1 MGLFGKPDPRPAQE
15 PAPAVV
21 PVPPAAPAAHAPAR
35 PSAKATVMG
44 EKTRYV
50 GKIDTDE
57 PLLIQ
62 GPVEGEIKSSS
73 EVEVGETGVVKATI
87 SGRSIVISGR
97 VIGDCTASDKLEIRS
112 SGKLSGSIHAA
123 RIVIAEGAEF
133 KGTSQMAASH
143 RS

>member
-15 PAPAVV
+15 QAPAPL
-21 PVPPAAPAAHAPAR
+21 PPPAPHAPPR
-35 PSAKATVMG
+35 PPAKATVMG

-57 PLLIQ
+57 PLLLQ

-87 SGRSIVISGR
+87 SARSIVISGR
-97 VIGDCTASDKLEIRS
+97 VIGDCTATDKLEIRA

-123 RIVIAEGAEF
+123 RIVVAEGAEF

>member
-15 PAPAVV
+15 QVPAPAPP
-21 PVPPAAPAAHAPAR
+21 PVPHAPPR
-35 PSAKATVMG
+35 PAAKATVMG

-57 PLLIQ
+57 PLLVQ

-87 SGRSIVISGR
+87 SARSIVISGQ
-97 VIGDCTASDKLEIRS
+97 VIGDCTATDKLEIRA

-123 RIVIAEGAEF
+123 RIVISEGAEF

>member
-1 MGLFGKPDPRPAQE
+1 
-15 PAPAVV
+15 
-21 PVPPAAPAAHAPAR
+21 
-35 PSAKATVMG
+35 MG

-57 PLLIQ
+57 PLLVQ

-87 SGRSIVISGR
+87 SARSIVISGQ
-97 VIGDCTASDKLEIRS
+97 VIGDCTATDKLEIRA

-123 RIVIAEGAEF
+123 RIVISEGAEF
-133 KGTSQMAASH
+133 KGTSQLAAGH

>member
-15 PAPAVV
+15 PVAAPPPASAPA
-21 PVPPAAPAAHAPAR
+21 PR
-35 PSAKATVMG
+35 QSSKATVMG
-44 EKTRYV
+44 EKSRFS

-73 EVEVGETGVVKATI
+73 EVEVGETGVVTATI
-87 SGRSIVISGR
+87 KARSIVISGR
-97 VIGDCTASDKLEIRS
+97 VVGDCTAIDKVEIRT
-112 SGKLSGSIHAA
+112 SGKLSGSIQAA

-133 KGTSQMAASH
+133 KGTSQMAAHPAAGSP

>member
-15 PAPAVV
+15 PAPA
-21 PVPPAAPAAHAPAR
+21 PQPSPAAQPAPK
-35 PSAKATVMG
+35 PPAKATVMG

-50 GKIDTDE
+50 GKIDTEE
-57 PLLIQ
+57 PLLVQ

-87 SGRSIVISGR
+87 SARSIIIAGR
-97 VIGDCTASDKLEIRS
+97 VTGDCTATDKLEIRA
-112 SGKLSGSIHAA
+112 SGKLNGSIHAA

-133 KGTSQMAASH
+133 KGTSQMAAGH
-143 RS
+143 RP

>member
-1 MGLFGKPDPRPAQE
+1 MGLFGKPDPRPNQE
-15 PAPAVV
+15 PVPTPGPAPAL
-21 PVPPAAPAAHAPAR
+21 AAAGHAAAR
-35 PSAKATVMG
+35 PSGKATVMG

-57 PLLIQ
+57 PLLVH

-73 EVEVGETGVVKATI
+73 EVEIGETGVVKATI
-87 SGRSIVISGR
+87 SAKSIVISGR
-97 VIGDCTASDKLEIRS
+97 VVGDCTATDKIEIRS
-112 SGKLSGSIHAA
+112 SGRLSGSIHAA

-133 KGTSQMAASH
+133 KGTSQMAGNH

>member
-15 PAPAVV
+15 PAPA
-21 PVPPAAPAAHAPAR
+21 PQAAPAPPPRPPAR
-35 PSAKATVMG
+35 ATVMG

-50 GKIDTDE
+50 GKIETDE
-57 PLLIQ
+57 PLLVQ

-87 SGRSIVISGR
+87 SARTIVIAGR
-97 VIGDCTASDKLEIRS
+97 VIGDCTASEKLDIRA
-112 SGKLSGSIHAA
+112 SGKLSGSIHAP

-133 KGTSQMAASH
+133 KGTSQTAAGP
-143 RS
+143 RP

>member
-15 PAPAVV
+15 PAPAPAAV
-21 PVPPAAPAAHAPAR
+21 AAPAPHAPPR
-35 PSAKATVMG
+35 PTAKSTVMG

-57 PLLIQ
+57 PLLVQ

-73 EVEVGETGVVKATI
+73 EVEVGETGVVRATI
-87 SGRSIVISGR
+87 SARSIVISGR

-112 SGKLSGSIHAA
+112 SGKLSGSIHAT

>member
-15 PAPAVV
+15 AAA
-21 PVPPAAPAAHAPAR
+21 VPPAQAPPPAPR
-35 PSAKATVMG
+35 PVAKSTVMG

-50 GKIDTDE
+50 GKIDTDD

-73 EVEVGETGVVKATI
+73 EVEIGETGMVTATI
-87 SGRSIVISGR
+87 AARSIVISGR
-97 VIGDCTASDKLEIRS
+97 VLGDCTATDRLEIRA
-112 SGKLSGSIHAA
+112 SGKLSGSIRAA

-133 KGTSQMAASH
+133 KGTSQMASNP